1 MAFLLCGQRLHY
13 RRLNYGNKRHVR
25 IRCNGNGA
33 KQLRC
38 KPERYVYCCRAV
50 RTADYTYGG
59 RFPYAEVKCIGEQG
73 GKADGTHEGNEYAQ
87 LSSSAHE
94 QGLGVGYEGTEV
106 RARAHAHEYKAGVNA
121 QFYAKVQ
128 IVYKTSLIAKR
139 GPVNMAAGKKLAVI
153 HFSAGQIGKQHTEG
167 YRQQQ
172 QRLEF
177 LHDGQIHQH
186 Q

>member
-13 RRLNYGNKRHVR
+13 GRLNYRNKRHIR
-25 IRCNGNGA
+25 IRCNGDGA
-33 KQLRC
+33 KQMRR
-38 KPERYVYCCRAV
+38 KPERYVYGRRAV

-59 RFPYAEVKCIGEQG
+59 CFHYAEVKGIGEQG
-73 GKADGTHEGNEYAQ
+73 GKADCAHEGNEYAQ

-153 HFSAGQIGKQHTEG
+153 HFRAGQIGKQHTEG

-177 LHDGQIHQH
+177 LHDGQIHQR